1 MIHIS
6 DLSWTKKIKHPSEFT
21 QIGADIEVQVLE
33 IDKENRRL
41 SLGHK
46 QLEENP
52 WDVFET
58 IFTVGSIHEGTI
70 VEMLDKGA
78 VISLPYGVEG
88 FATPKHL
95 VKEDGSQAQVEE
107 KLQFK
112 VIEFN
117 KEAKRIILSHSRVFE
132 DEQKNAKKEAAAE
145 KKAAK
150 HNKKE
155 ENNVLT
161 TPVEKTTL
169 GDIEELAALKEKL
182 SGK

>member
-1 MIHIS
+1 M
-6 DLSWTKKIKHPSEFT
+6 
-21 QIGADIEVQVLE
+21 
-33 IDKENRRL
+33 

-70 VEMLDKGA
+70 IEVLDKGA

-95 VKEDGSQAQVEE
+95 VKEDGSQAQVDE
-107 KLQFK
+107 KLPFK

-117 KEAKRIILSHSRVFE
+117 KEAKRIILSHSRTFE
-132 DEQKNAKKEAAAE
+132 DAQRSEARAE
-145 KKAAK
+145 KKAARK
-150 HNKKE
+150 STKKE
-155 ENNVLT
+155 ESTAAIQNQLASNS
-161 TPVEKTTL
+161 L
-169 GDIEELAALKEKL
+169 GDNDALAALKAKMEK
-182 SGK
+182 GE

>member
-1 MIHIS
+1 M
-6 DLSWTKKIKHPSEFT
+6 
-21 QIGADIEVQVLE
+21 
-33 IDKENRRL
+33 
-41 SLGHK
+41 
-46 QLEENP
+46 
-52 WDVFET
+52 
-58 IFTVGSIHEGTI
+58 
-70 VEMLDKGA
+70 
-78 VISLPYGVEG
+78 
-88 FATPKHL
+88 
-95 VKEDGSQAQVEE
+95 VKEDGSQAQVDE

-145 KKAAK
+145 KKAK

-155 ENNVLT
+155 DNNVAT
-161 TPVEKTTL
+161 TQLEKTTL

>member
-21 QIGADIEVQVLE
+21 QIGAEIEVQVLE

-70 VEMLDKGA
+70 IEVLDKGA

-95 VKEDGSQAQVEE
+95 VKEDGSQAQVDE
-107 KLQFK
+107 KLSFK

-117 KEAKRIILSHSRVFE
+117 KEAKRIILSHSRIFE
-132 DEQKNAKKEAAAE
+132 DEQKGAKATSE
-145 KKAAK
+145 KKASSK
-150 HNKKE
+150 RGGKKE
-155 ENNVLT
+155 E
-161 TPVEKTTL
+161 E
-169 GDIEELAALKEKL
+169 
-182 SGK
+182 SGMVTSRNWLL

>member
-1 MIHIS
+1 M
-6 DLSWTKKIKHPSEFT
+6 
-21 QIGADIEVQVLE
+21 
-33 IDKENRRL
+33 

>member
-1 MIHIS
+1 M
-6 DLSWTKKIKHPSEFT
+6 
-21 QIGADIEVQVLE
+21 E

-58 IFTVGSIHEGTI
+58 IFTVGSVHEGTI
-70 VEMLDKGA
+70 IEVLDKGA

-95 VKEDGSQAQVEE
+95 VKEDGSQAVVEE
-107 KLQFK
+107 KLEFK

-117 KEAKRIILSHSRVFE
+117 KEAKRIILSHSRIFE
-132 DEQKNAKKEAAAE
+132 DEQKAARKEVAGE
-145 KKAAK
+145 KKASSKRAK
-150 HNKKE
+150 SDE
-155 ENNVLT
+155 PAV
-161 TPVEKTTL
+161 VSGSMEKTTL

-182 SGK
+182 EGNK

>member
-1 MIHIS
+1 M
-6 DLSWTKKIKHPSEFT
+6 
-21 QIGADIEVQVLE
+21 LE
-33 IDKENRRL
+33 IDKGNRRL

-70 VEMLDKGA
+70 TEVMDKGA

-95 VKEDGSQAQVEE
+95 VKEDGTQAKLDE
-107 KLQFK
+107 KLNFK

-117 KEAKRIILSHSRVFE
+117 KDSKRIILSHSRIAE
-132 DEQKNAKKEAAAE
+132 DANKAERREKAAP
-145 KKAAK
+145 KKAASK
-150 HNKKE
+150 PAAE
-155 ENNVLT
+155 T
-161 TPVEKTTL
+161 AAAPAIEKTTL
-169 GDIEELAALKEKL
+169 GDLGALQALKEQMQKQEKK
-182 SGK
+182 G